1 MLHLHPE
8 IIDRLR
14 VSNVKIYK
22 QRWRGWRS
30 QVVGLQVTEVLAAAD
45 GTSRGFSCVR
55 ASLMSCKSGQFLNEE
70 ASYGSVPICSQKS
83 G

>member
-1 MLHLHPE
+1 MA
-8 IIDRLR
+8 
-14 VSNVKIYK
+14 
-22 QRWRGWRS
+22 
-30 QVVGLQVTEVLAAAD
+30 GLQVTEVLAAAD